1 MKNVTALM
9 SGKISI
15 SIVFGYVTYFLGGF
29 DTIIQTLLVLIIC
42 DFISALCGAIKE
54 GNLSSKKCADGV
66 IKKVMYF
73 VIIVTAVACQKIIPD
88 TPLRESVTMFFIASE
103 GLSIIENASKFIK
116 LPTNLIKIFEN
127 IGGGK
132 NE

>member
-9 SGKISI
+9 AGKISV
-15 SIVFGYVTYFLGGF
+15 SIIFGYMSYFLGGF
-29 DTIIQTLLVLIIC
+29 DAIIQTLLTLVIC

-54 GNLSSKKCADGV
+54 GNLSSKKCAEGV

-116 LPTNLIKIFEN
+116 LPTNLIKFFDN
-127 IGGGK
+127 IGGSK

>member
-54 GNLSSKKCADGV
+54 GNLSSKKCSDGV

>member
-9 SGKISI
+9 TGKITI
-15 SIVFGYVTYFLGGF
+15 SILLGYVSYLLGGF
-29 DTIIQTLLVLIIC
+29 DTIIQTLLILIIC
-42 DFISALCGAIKE
+42 DFISALCGAVKE
-54 GNLSSKKCADGV
+54 GTLNSKKCAEGV
-66 IKKVMYF
+66 GKKVMYF

-116 LPTNLIKIFEN
+116 LPTNLIKFFEN
-127 IGGGK
+127 IGGNK